1 MTLRQVLET
10 QCVKMQGHFL
20 RLPDSIAS
28 LPIRI
33 PAWICMS
40 LGSLRWGCSMQG
52 SDFRG
57 GASQES
63 ITDVNLSLG
72 KSVFETS
79 NALSEI
85 SK

>member
-1 MTLRQVLET
+1 
-10 QCVKMQGHFL
+10 
-20 RLPDSIAS
+20 
-28 LPIRI
+28 
-33 PAWICMS
+33 MS
-40 LGSLRWGCSMQG
+40 LGLQRWGCSMQG
-52 SDFRG
+52 GDFRG
-57 GASQES
+57 HLKES